1 MTGRG
6 SYAADLRPDRVLQMC
21 VVRSPYAHAD
31 IVGIDTASGESS
43 PGVVAVFTAADLE
56 DANDEFPILQLR
68 PHPGIGAPV
77 NHCALATQRTRYV
90 GEPVAVVLAETAAIA
105 TDAVSRIVVDYEP
118 LEPVVG
124 IEDAVAPNGPLVHD
138 AAPANLAG
146 TYTQSIGD
154 PDSAIASAAHV
165 VRRRLTIDRGAGH
178 PIETRSILAEPSRE
192 GLTMWCG
199 TQIPHRLRDFL
210 ADRLGI
216 ESVRLR
222 VITPDTGGA
231 FGVKGYTYPED
242 LLVPWTAIRL
252 GRPVRWVETR
262 REHAVATFAERRQV
276 FEATLALDDDFRIT
290 ALDVEFVHDLGAY
303 IPYGFAVPQNTA
315 NHSIGPYVIPAARVS
330 WRAVYTNITPTATYR
345 GAGRPQGV
353 FVIER
358 LLDAAAREFGLDPVE
373 LRTLNLIQPSQQPYD
388 TGLVTPVGPVVY
400 DSGDY
405 PSAMKAALSELP
417 YGGWRSRQRHLRR
430 EGRLI
435 GIGVANYVE
444 FSVTYPFEGAA
455 VEVTDEGLLRMA
467 TGPSQQGQ
475 GYETVFAQVCADVL
489 DLPLH
494 RVAVIAGDTA
504 AIERG
509 AGNYGS
515 RVAIMAGSAAHIAVH
530 RLRDTAFEVAAQHLR
545 APPEELRWEGGSILT
560 PSGIRLELDELA
572 ALAHSAGKPLEE
584 TVYYE
589 TAGPHVSNG
598 AHAAVVEVD
607 PATGETTFHR
617 YVVVHDCGRML
628 NPALVDG
635 QIMGGLAQGLGG
647 CLTERYVHDDQGQPL
662 TTTFVDYLLPSAS
675 DVPHVEIRHLI
686 SPSPN
691 NPLGV
696 KGAGEGGI
704 IPVYALVAAAVED
717 ATGTPVD
724 NLPLS
729 PETVRNLSLGRIAG
743 CSRS

>member
-6 SYAADLRPDRVLQMC
+6 SYAADLRPDGVLQMC

-31 IVGIDTASGESS
+31 IVGIDTEWAESY
-43 PGVVAVFTAADLE
+43 PGVMGVFTATDLE

-77 NHCALATQRTRYV
+77 NHGALATRRTRYV
-90 GEPVAVVLAETAAIA
+90 GEPVAVVVAESAALA

-124 IEDAVAPNGPLVHD
+124 IEKAVAPNAPLVHD

-146 TYTQSIGD
+146 AYTQSIGD
-154 PDSAIASAAHV
+154 PDSAVASAAHV

-178 PIETRSILAEPSRE
+178 PIETRSILAAPSGE
-192 GLTMWCG
+192 GLTIWCG

-216 ESVRLR
+216 ESARLR
-222 VITPDTGGA
+222 VIAPDTGGA

-242 LLVPWTAIRL
+242 LLVPWTAVRL

-276 FEATLALDDDFRIT
+276 FQATLALDDDFRIA
-290 ALDVEFVHDLGAY
+290 ALDVEFDHDLGAY

-315 NHSIGPYVIPAARVS
+315 NHLIGPYVIPVARVS

-345 GAGRPQGV
+345 GAGRPQGT

-358 LLDAAAREFGLDPVE
+358 LLDGAARRFGIDPVE
-373 LRTLNLIQPSQQPYD
+373 LRMRNLIRPAEQPYD
-388 TGLVTPVGPVVY
+388 TGLVSPAGPVVY

-405 PSAMKAALSELP
+405 PGAMDAAVAELP
-417 YGGWRSRQRHLRR
+417 YQRWRSRQRELRR
-430 EGRLI
+430 QGRLI

-444 FSVTYPFEGAA
+444 FSVTFPFEGAA
-455 VEVTDEGLLRMA
+455 VEVTEDGIVRMA

-475 GYETVFAQVCADVL
+475 GYETVFAQVCADVF
-489 DLPLH
+489 DLPVD
-494 RVAVIAGDTA
+494 RVVVIAGDTA
-504 AIERG
+504 AIGHG

-515 RVAIMAGSAAHIAVH
+515 RVAIMAGSAAHIAGH
-530 RLRDTAFEVAAQHLR
+530 RLREAALAIAGEHLR
-545 APPEELRWEGGSILT
+545 TPPDELSWNRGGVLT
-560 PSGIRLELDELA
+560 ATGSRLELGRLA
-572 ALAHSAGKPLEE
+572 ALARSAGKPLQE

-589 TAGPHVSNG
+589 AAGPHVSNG
-598 AHAAVVEVD
+598 THAAVVEVD
-607 PATGETTFHR
+607 AETGETRFHR
-617 YVVVHDCGRML
+617 YIVVHDCGRML
-628 NPALVDG
+628 NPTLVEG
-635 QIMGGLAQGLGG
+635 QVLGGLVQGLGG
-647 CLTERYVHDDQGQPL
+647 CLTERYFHDDQGQPL
-662 TTTFVDYLLPSAS
+662 TTTFVDYLLPLAS
-675 DVPHVEIRHLI
+675 DVPRVSVRHLV

-724 NLPLS
+724 DLPLS
-729 PETVRNLSLGRIAG
+729 PEGIRNLALGRSG
-743 CSRS
+743 GYSKS